1 MELQKI
7 LETTGTCRFYARESV
22 PAAAL
27 GRILDAARYAPS
39 GGNRHPVRLI
49 AVRDPEKRRQL
60 AAWYLPLWKAYLKN
74 VRAADP
80 GAGKMPTLVANADH
94 FAEHL
99 AEVPVLIVVCAVLA
113 DLYATDRGLGRL
125 SIVGGASV
133 YPAVQNLL
141 LKAREEGFGTALTTL
156 LCAEEERVRE
166 LLAIPQGVVTA
177 ALVALGKP
185 ERGFPRRLRR
195 RPLAEVAF
203 AEGYGQPLGAECP

>member
-1 MELQKI
+1 MELQEI
-7 LETTGTCRFYARESV
+7 LETTGTCRFYAREGV
-22 PAAAL
+22 PAAVLA
-27 GRILDAARYAPS
+27 RVLDAARYAPS

-74 VRAADP
+74 GR
-80 GAGKMPTLVANADH
+80 GAGPTAGKLPPLVAHADH

-99 AEVPVLIVVCAVLA
+99 AEVPVLIVVCAVLS
-113 DLYATDRGLGRL
+113 DLYATDRGLARL

-141 LKAREEGFGTALTTL
+141 LKAREEGLGTALTTL

-166 LLAIPQGVVTA
+166 LLAIPAGVVTA
-177 ALVALGKP
+177 AMIALGKP
-185 ERGFPRRLRR
+185 ERGFPRHLRR

-203 AEGYGQPLGAECP
+203 VDQYGQSFDG

>member
-1 MELQKI
+1 MELQEI
-7 LETTGTCRFYARESV
+7 LESTGTCRFYSGESV
-22 PAAAL
+22 PVAAL
-27 GRILDAARYAPS
+27 ARILDAARYAPS

-60 AAWYLPLWKAYLKN
+60 ATWYLPLWKGYLKN
-74 VRAADP
+74 LGIADP
-80 GAGKMPTLVANADH
+80 AAGKLPPLVANANH

-99 AEVPVLIVVCAVLA
+99 AEVPVLIIVCAVLA
-113 DLYATDRGLGRL
+113 DLYATDRGLNRL

-156 LCAEEERVRE
+156 LCAEEERVRG
-166 LLAIPQGVVTA
+166 LLSIPEGIVTA
-177 ALVALGKP
+177 ALIALGWP
-185 ERGFPRRLRR
+185 ARHFPRRLRR

-203 AEGYGQPLGAECP
+203 ADRYGQAFSA

>member
-1 MELQKI
+1 MELQEI
-7 LETTGTCRFYARESV
+7 LESTGTCRFYAREDVSTATLARV
-22 PAAAL
+22 
-27 GRILDAARYAPS
+27 LDAARYAPS

-49 AVRDPEKRRQL
+49 AVRDPKKRRQL

-74 VRAADP
+74 VRAAGP
-80 GAGKMPTLVANADH
+80 AAGSVPKLVANADH

-141 LKAREEGFGTALTTL
+141 LKAREEGLGTALTTL

-166 LLAIPQGVVTA
+166 LLSIPEGIITA

-185 ERGFPRRLRR
+185 ERGFPLRLRR

-203 AEGYGQPLGAECP
+203 ADRYGEPLGA

>member
-1 MELQKI
+1 MKFQEL
-7 LETTGTCRFYARESV
+7 LETTGTCRFYAREGV
-22 PAAAL
+22 PAAVLA
-27 GRILDAARYAPS
+27 RVLDAARYAPS

-49 AVRDPEKRRQL
+49 AVLDPEKRRQL

-74 VRAADP
+74 MRAADP
-80 GAGKMPTLVANADH
+80 AAASVPKLVANADH

-141 LKAREEGFGTALTTL
+141 LKAREEGLGTALTTL

-166 LLAIPQGVVTA
+166 LLSIPEGIVTA

-185 ERGFPRRLRR
+185 ERGFPQRLRR

-203 AEGYGQPLGAECP
+203 ADRYGQSFSA

>member
-1 MELQKI
+1 MELQRI

-22 PAAAL
+22 PDAVLA
-27 GRILDAARYAPS
+27 RVLDAARYAPS

-49 AVRDPEKRRQL
+49 AVRDAEKRRAL

-74 VRAADP
+74 LRAAVPPD
-80 GAGKMPTLVANADH
+80 GKVSPLVANADH

-141 LKAREEGFGTALTTL
+141 LKAREEGLGTALTTL

-166 LLAIPQGVVTA
+166 LLLIPAGVVTA
-177 ALVALGKP
+177 ALIALGKP
-185 ERGFPRRLRR
+185 ERGFPQRLRR
-195 RPLAEVAF
+195 RPLSEVAF
-203 AEGYGQPLGAECP
+203 ADCYGQSFGP